1 MTNIENLK
9 RHPFNIYPEMSDED
23 YSALKSDI
31 QKNGYDRKY
40 PIWLFENSILDGW
53 NRQKA
58 CKELNITPEYETFI
72 GTDSEAFE
80 FVVRSNNRRNLT
92 PIQRACIAIESVP
105 LFEKLKRE
113 AKERQIEGGK
123 TKGRQLVSQ
132 AKKED
137 NKTDSKVAKLFQTNR
152 TYIQKARKLKA
163 DNPELF
169 EKVKLGDE
177 IIGKTNIKAVF
188 TGENEW
194 YTPKEYIEKVRE
206 VLGGIDVDPA
216 SSDFAQKT
224 VKAKIHYSI
233 LNSGLDKSWIGT
245 VYLNPPYS
253 SKEINAFISKFI
265 EEYESG
271 NITQGIVLTN
281 SDTDTLWYHRMAGI
295 SKAICFPRGR
305 VKFYNKEKVGQTPTG
320 QSFFYCGKNEEKFKE
335 VFTQVG
341 IIMKPSEWNMAGN
354 SKK

>member
-1 MTNIENLK
+1 MTTMEQLK

-23 YSALKSDI
+23 YESLKSDI
-31 QKNGYDRKY
+31 QKNGYDQKY
-40 PIWLFENSILDGW
+40 PIWLFENFILDGW

-58 CKELNITPEYETFI
+58 CNELNIVPIYETFV

-80 FVVRSNNRRNLT
+80 FVVRSNNRRHLT
-92 PIQRACIAIESVP
+92 PIQRACIAIESEP
-105 LFEKLKRE
+105 LLERLKKE

-123 TKGRQLVSQ
+123 TKGRQKI
-132 AKKED
+132 AEANKD
-137 NKTDSKVAKLFQTNR
+137 NNRTDSKVAKLFQTNR

-163 DNPELF
+163 ENPELF
-169 EKVKLGDE
+169 EKVKIGDE
-177 IIGKTNIKAVF
+177 TVGKTNIKGIF

-194 YTPKEYIEKVRE
+194 YTPKEYIDKIRE
-206 VLGGIDVDPA
+206 VLGSIEVDPA

-224 VKAKIHYSI
+224 VKAKSYYSI

-265 EEYESG
+265 DEFESG

-281 SDTDTLWYHRMAGI
+281 SDTDTQWYHNMTGI
-295 SKAICFPRGR
+295 SRALCFPRGR
-305 VKFYNKEKVGQTPTG
+305 VKFYNKEKIGQTPTG
-320 QSFFYCGKNEEKFKE
+320 QTFFYCGNNEKKFIE
-335 VFTQVG
+335 VFAQVG
-341 IIMKPSEWNMAGN
+341 IILQTV
-354 SKK
+354 